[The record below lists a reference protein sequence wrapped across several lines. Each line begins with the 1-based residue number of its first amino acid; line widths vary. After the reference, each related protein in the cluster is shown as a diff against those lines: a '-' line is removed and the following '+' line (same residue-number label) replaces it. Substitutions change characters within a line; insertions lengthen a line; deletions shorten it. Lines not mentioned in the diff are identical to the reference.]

1 MAEPLTSVE
10 YVDAYDKNTGEKLA
24 NPVPRSWVEAG
35 SPFPHLSATPRQ
47 KAADKPQIKTP
58 AKSADK
64 PTWVKFATSEAPE
77 SLRLHKDAAEAMSV
91 EDLHTYYS
99 TAQEG

>member
-10 YVDAYDKNTGEKLA
+10 YVDAYDQITGEKLA
-24 NPVPRSWVEAG
+24 HQVPRAWVEPG
-35 SPFPHLSATPRQ
+35 SPFPSLSATPRQ
-47 KAADKPQIKTP
+47 KAADRPQVKPP

-64 PTWVKFATSEAPE
+64 PTWVKFATTEAPE
-77 SLRLHKDAAEAMSV
+77 SLRLSKDAAEAMSV
-91 EDLHTYYS
+91 EDLHTYYT

>member
-10 YVDAYDKNTGEKLA
+10 YVDAYDTITGEKLA
-24 NPVPRSWVEAG
+24 HQVPRTWIDG
-35 SPFPHLSATPRQ
+35 PGFPNLSATPRQ
-47 KAADKPQIKTP
+47 KAADKPPVKVP

-64 PTWVKFATSEAPE
+64 PSWVKYATTEAPE

-91 EDLHTYYS
+91 EDLHDYYT